1 MEESTGNTKPME
13 ESTEEKRSKRRST
26 KKKPSAETMSFE
38 NYARD
43 NMKRASGYV
52 IAYLQPKYRGRMK
65 TKEEWDAELAP
76 FTN

>member
-1 MEESTGNTKPME
+1 MEEKQ
-13 ESTEEKRSKRRST
+13 SKRRST
-26 KKKPSAETMSFE
+26 KKKPIAETMSFE

-43 NMKRASGYV
+43 NLEGVHRYT